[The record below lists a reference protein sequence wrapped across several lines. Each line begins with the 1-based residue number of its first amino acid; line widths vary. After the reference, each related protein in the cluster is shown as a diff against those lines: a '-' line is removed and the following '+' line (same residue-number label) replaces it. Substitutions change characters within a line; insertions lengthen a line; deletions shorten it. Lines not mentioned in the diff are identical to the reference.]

1 MTDWKSSLRADPRCH
16 AIAIEHNQDRIAL
29 MAGNAGALGVPG
41 LEIVAGAAP
50 AALAGLAAP
59 DAVFLGGGLRTSGV
73 FEAAWAA
80 LGPGGRLVANAVT
93 LESAVALARW
103 HEEHGGEL
111 IRIAISRAGPVGA
124 ATVLRPMFPVTQLR
138 LVKS

>member
-1 MTDWKSSLRADPRCH
+1 
-16 AIAIEHNQDRIAL
+16 
-29 MAGNAGALGVPG
+29 
-41 LEIVAGAAP
+41 
-50 AALAGLAAP
+50 
-59 DAVFLGGGLRTSGV
+59 V

-93 LESAVALARW
+93 LEGAAALARW